1 MKRFLTAALLATVLA
16 GIPVFA
22 SALNR
27 AERKAGLISA
37 PASSAPASPQ
47 NRRLRFRR
55 LRYRRVRNR
64 RRYVIVRRRI
74 PSDHNWI
81 NNPSRSALRRGRRN

>member
-1 MKRFLTAALLATVLA
+1 MKRILTTILLATALA
-16 GIPVFA
+16 GIPVFT
-22 SALNR
+22 SALDR
-27 AERKAGLISA
+27 TEGKAGLTSA
-37 PASSAPASPQ
+37 LASPVPASPQ

-55 LRYRRVRNR
+55 LRYRRLRNR

-81 NNPSRSALRRGRRN
+81 NSPSRSGLRRGRRN